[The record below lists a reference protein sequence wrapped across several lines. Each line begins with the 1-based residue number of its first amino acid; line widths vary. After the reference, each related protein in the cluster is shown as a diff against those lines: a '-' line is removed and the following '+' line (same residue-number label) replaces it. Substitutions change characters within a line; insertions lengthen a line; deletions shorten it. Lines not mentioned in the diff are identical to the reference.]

1 MSWYIAK
8 IVYRIVCGNGEHTPQ
23 YEEQLRM
30 IEASSK
36 SEAFKKALQ
45 MGIKEEVQFLNQQH
59 KLVQWKFIDVSELY
73 QLHQVADGAEIYS
86 RIEEKDDADIFEVF
100 VHAKASFILAEAT
113 DTYLQP
119 I

>member
-23 YEEQLRM
+23 YEEQLRL

-36 SEAFKKALQ
+36 TEAFEKALQ
-45 MGIKEEVQFLNQQH
+45 MGAKEEVQFLNQQQ
-59 KLVQWKFIDVSELY
+59 KMVQWKFIDVSDLY
-73 QLHQVADGAEIYS
+73 LLHEVADGTEIYS
-86 RIEEKDDADIFEVF
+86 RIEEKDDAEIFEVF
-100 VHAKASFILAEAT
+100 VHAKAGFILAEAT
-113 DTYLQP
+113 ETHLQP